1 MLPLTAIRSLVEQRV
16 PGALD
21 VHERSAHE
29 TVPFGFPAADQKTE
43 GIPLAALSQI
53 CAPPGVSSG
62 KQTMLINLMTQFT
75 VREKFC
81 ALIDASDSF
90 DPASAQ
96 DAGVELTR
104 VLWTRC
110 SGKSRLL
117 QMEQAF
123 KAADI
128 VLHNGGFGF
137 IAVDLSDIEEKMV
150 RKVPLTT
157 WYRFARVVERM
168 QTALLFMMSYP
179 AAQSCAA
186 LTLHLRPASPCWE
199 GPSNVAHAQVLA
211 KLHFEVE
218 VGASRMRRPVQ
229 AASLP

>member
-1 MLPLTAIRSLVEQRV
+1 
-16 PGALD
+16 
-21 VHERSAHE
+21 HERSAHE

-53 CAPPGVSSG
+53 CAPPGISSG
-62 KQTMLINLMTQFT
+62 KQTMLINLMAQFT
-75 VREKFC
+75 ARESFC

-96 DAGVELTR
+96 DAGVDLKH

-128 VLHNGGFGF
+128 VLHNGGFGLVV
-137 IAVDLSDIEEKMV
+137 VDLSDIEEKIA

-168 QTALLFMMSYP
+168 RAALLFMMSYP

-186 LTLHLRPASPCWE
+186 LTLHFRPASPSWE
-199 GPSNVAHAQVLA
+199 GPSNIAHAQVLA
-211 KLHFEVE
+211 ELEFEVE
-218 VGASRMRRPVQ
+218 VGQSRMRRPVQ
-229 AASLP
+229 VALHREKR